1 MYSGQNVREVRNS
14 ENMTHICVI
23 AGNVLM
29 TAGAVSFSMGK
40 SQASK
45 KLNFTDEIRHLWS
58 YKNECCRI
66 QCSLNAQIWWKI
78 VKSEV
83 VQQSSSSQMG
93 SYPWLFWIVFLISL
107 KYKYISEWYRSIKN
121 QNLSLQSY
129 PTCLKALW
137 DKFIIKLT
145 LQIPD
150 LSHYFDIYDQMKLT
164 FGLKLLFHMKLE
176 LMRIPKTVL
185 KFR

>member
-1 MYSGQNVREVRNS
+1 MYSGPNVREVRNS

-29 TAGAVSFSMGK
+29 IAGAVSFSIGK

-58 YKNECCRI
+58 HKNEFCRI

-107 KYKYISEWYRSIKN
+107 KYKYISEWYRPIKN

-137 DKFIIKLT
+137 DKFIIKIDTKNTGPFSLFWYLWPNET
-145 LQIPD
+145 
-150 LSHYFDIYDQMKLT
+150 YFWTKTT
-164 FGLKLLFHMKLE
+164 FYMNLE
-176 LMRIPKTVL
+176 LMGIPKITL
-185 KFR
+185 EFR